1 MMLVYL
7 IIFGDTSAQLF
18 ANLFNNGLMDVWY
31 FQRYF
36 YVLVLGGISIP
47 LVLKKEIA
55 ELEWLAFVLFGSIGI
70 FIICNL
76 YLVCFDQNFRQDH

>member
-1 MMLVYL
+1 M
-7 IIFGDTSAQLF
+7 
-18 ANLFNNGLMDVWY
+18 
-31 FQRYF
+31 
-36 YVLVLGGISIP
+36 LVLGVILVP

-76 YLVCFDQNFRQDH
+76 YLVCFDENFRQDH